1 MSWHITLNSCSFFSQ
16 LGGVQSCHCRMKQ
29 LQQKQAQSPQLCSQM
44 RGTASA
50 PRLETMQ
57 QNEWKQGRKTLNT
70 QANPTTFILIT
81 VLIPYKYHLFLPTK
95 VNHTCGKLELLERSS
110 LLLYHIQLTHF
121 KGRRNTFAKQLRFV
135 RGQCPLPK
143 PSHSKQRS
151 RSESC
156 AIRSS
161 TMVWARA
168 HLQVTAVL
176 DILKGAH
183 GTVDLN
189 ARPTLHEVFFQ
200 SRNRG

>member
-1 MSWHITLNSCSFFSQ
+1 MTHNIEQLFIFFPI
-16 LGGVQSCHCRMKQ
+16 GQSTELL
-29 LQQKQAQSPQLCSQM
+29 LQNETTPAEQAQSPQLCSQM

-151 RSESC
+151 GVKAVQSGAAPWC
-156 AIRSS
+156 GLGHIYKLQPCLISS
-161 TMVWARA
+161 KEHMELWILMLDLRYMKSFSRAGTGAR
-168 HLQVTAVL
+168 
-176 DILKGAH
+176 
-183 GTVDLN
+183 
-189 ARPTLHEVFFQ
+189 
-200 SRNRG
+200 

>member
-1 MSWHITLNSCSFFSQ
+1 MTHNIEQLFIFFPIGRSTE
-16 LGGVQSCHCRMKQ
+16 LS
-29 LQQKQAQSPQLCSQM
+29 LQNETTPAEQAQSPQLCSQM

-183 GTVDLN
+183 GTVDFN